1 MKKQWQL
8 LLTAIM
14 FYTRIPVTVSA
25 PYSPE
30 MLNKATRYLPLIGWI
45 TGSFMLAVL
54 YAFGDIA
61 PRLVA
66 VLLSIIISIW
76 VTGAFH
82 EDGFADMC
90 DGFGGGW
97 TKEKILEIMKDSRI
111 GTYGMLGLLLLMTL
125 KYICL
130 VPLTLNKVMLAVII
144 AQPLSRFVA
153 VSIIYTHQY
162 VRENEDSKAK
172 PVSKGIQLPDL
183 ALAGAFGL
191 LPLLAVIAFTGNYA
205 LLLILPSLF
214 LVRWYMA
221 RLMSKWIGGYT
232 GDCLGAVQQV
242 SETVI
247 YLCFCILA
255 WKYTS

>member
-14 FYTRIPVTVSA
+14 FYTRIPIPVST

-30 MLNKATRYLPLIGWI
+30 MLGKATRYFPLIGWI
-45 TGSFMLAVL
+45 TGIIMIGVL
-54 YAFGDIA
+54 YILGGIA
-61 PRLVA
+61 PPMVSI
-66 VLLSIIISIW
+66 LLAIITGVW

-111 GTYGMLGLLLLMTL
+111 GTYGMLGLLLIMTL
-125 KYICL
+125 KYL
-130 VPLTLNKVMLAVII
+130 SLRELPLYKVMLAIAS

-153 VSIIYTHQY
+153 VTVVYTHKY

-172 PVSKGIQLPDL
+172 PIAQGISLPDL
-183 ALAGAFGL
+183 GIAAIWGFIPFIAAMIYLQNYTL
-191 LPLLAVIAFTGNYA
+191 LLTIPTLLLA
-205 LLLILPSLF
+205 
-214 LVRWYMA
+214 RWYMV
-221 RLMSKWIGGYT
+221 RLMQKWIGGYT

-247 YLCFCILA
+247 YLCFCILT
-255 WKYTS
+255 WKYI

>member
-14 FYTRIPVTVSA
+14 FYTRIHVPVSI

-45 TGSFMLAVL
+45 TGIFMIAVL
-54 YAFGDIA
+54 YILSNIA
-61 PRLVA
+61 PPMVSI
-66 VLLSIIISIW
+66 LLAIITGVW

-111 GTYGMLGLLLLMTL
+111 GTYGMLGLLLIMTL
-125 KYICL
+125 KY
-130 VPLTLNKVMLAVII
+130 LTLRELPLRLVVLAIMT
-144 AQPLSRFVA
+144 AQPLSRFMAITV
-153 VSIIYTHQY
+153 IYTHKY
-162 VRENEDSKAK
+162 VRENNDSKAK
-172 PVSKGIQLPDL
+172 PIANGITLSDL
-183 ALAGAFGL
+183 MMAAAFGVLPFLAAIIYLRNYTL
-191 LPLLAVIAFTGNYA
+191 LLTIPA
-205 LLLILPSLF
+205 LLLARWY
-214 LVRWYMA
+214 LVR
-221 RLMSKWIGGYT
+221 LMQKWIGGYT

-247 YLCFCILA
+247 YLCFCILT
-255 WKYTS
+255 WKYT